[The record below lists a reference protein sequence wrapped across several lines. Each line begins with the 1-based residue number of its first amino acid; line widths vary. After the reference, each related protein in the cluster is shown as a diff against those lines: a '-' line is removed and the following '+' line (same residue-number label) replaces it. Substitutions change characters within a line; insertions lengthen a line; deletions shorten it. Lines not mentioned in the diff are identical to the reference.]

1 MDAVYERLLDYILE
15 LEIIDTHEHLPPCE
29 DAWERPNDVL
39 REYLIHYFSSDL
51 VSAGLTLE
59 QVEWARDLSVP
70 LMERWEVLE
79 PYWDAARHT
88 GYGRAL
94 TLAVQGLY
102 GIEDIS
108 RDTIEELDYRFQDAL
123 RRGDHFWYVLKEK
136 SKIKVSLLDSDLA
149 CDRTYF
155 RSVYRMDDFLF
166 PGHSAKVRKIARE
179 LGISINSLRDWKTAA
194 EIALDRALEQ
204 GAVALKCGLAYLRSL
219 RFDKVTE
226 AEAEEEFNRLFADL
240 HLPDWRPGGYL
251 GKKFQD
257 HMMHHILHLADERGL
272 TVQFHTGLQEGS
284 GNFIEDANPALLT
297 NLFIEYENVKFDI
310 FHMGYPYQQV
320 LSALAKNF
328 RNVYIDMCWAH
339 IISPEASVRALV
351 EWLDTV
357 PANKISAFGGDYCF
371 VDGVYGHQLL
381 ARQNVAK
388 ALAIKVQEGVFD
400 VERAK
405 ELAHWL
411 FIDNPARLFS
421 LRYNLEGS

>member
-1 MDAVYERLLDYILE
+1 MDSVYEMLFDYISD
-15 LEIIDTHEHLPPCE
+15 LEIIDTHEHLPACE

-39 REYLIHYFSSDL
+39 RDYLTHYFSRDL
-51 VSAGLTLE
+51 VSAGLTFE
-59 QVEWARDLSVP
+59 QVEWARDVSVP
-70 LMERWEVLE
+70 LMERWELLE

-88 GYGRAL
+88 GYGRSL

-102 GIEDIS
+102 GIDDIS
-108 RDTIEELDYRFQDAL
+108 RDTIEELDHRFQEAL
-123 RRGDHFWYVLKEK
+123 HRGDHFWYVLKEK
-136 SKIKVSLLDSDLA
+136 SKIKVSILDSDLA

-155 RSVYRMDDFLF
+155 RSVYRMDGFLF
-166 PGHSAKVRKIARE
+166 PEHSAKVRKIARE

-194 EIALDRALEQ
+194 ELMLDQALEQ
-204 GAVALKCGLAYLRSL
+204 GAVALKCGLAYSRSL

-226 AEAEEEFNRLFADL
+226 AEAEEEFNRLFADQ
-240 HLPDWRPGGYL
+240 HLPDWRPGTYL

-257 HMMHHILHLADERGL
+257 HMMHYVLHLADERGL
-272 TVQFHTGLQEGS
+272 TVQIHTGLQEGS
-284 GNFIEDANPALLT
+284 GNFIEDANPAHLS

-310 FHMGYPYQQV
+310 FHMGYPYQQI

-339 IISPEASVRALV
+339 IISPEACVRALV
-351 EWLDTV
+351 EWLDAV

-388 ALAIKVQEGVFD
+388 ALAIKVRKGVFD
-400 VERAK
+400 TERAQ
-405 ELAHWL
+405 ELAHWF
-411 FIDNPARLFS
+411 FIDNPVRLFG
-421 LRYNLEGS
+421 L